1 MWAILM
7 LTLAQPAPPAI
18 RLTLEPGTVCA
29 TAATITSTTLA
40 DIEATDEDGKRKHHA
55 PEYLRYVWVPDWINA
70 RNGYAQASLVANS
83 TFSRTANIVRPDSL
97 AGGRLVRFDLSAFA
111 ASEAGL
117 AEIVDAY
124 ERLGSHETY
133 FGRTNWRHSVA
144 VAPRAL
150 AVGDPCQVRVG
161 DDWLPGKF
169 AGARGSGQVAVDRN
183 GVTYVLPAA
192 SVRSAIP
199 ADAALR
205 SAGQRYP
212 AAHLGDAGQRLF
224 DITRS
229 GVPIIRLDEFVAFG
243 FSTINGGEYNALTG
257 IEADLQGTVAKFA
270 GADAASKL
278 LRQSASLRRAEGV
291 HRKEGGG
298 RSIYEIAGELD
309 PELAKSKALITH
321 SGVTGRQRLAVMLTG
336 SAIAPTEGLQLVS
349 VTFDI
354 AEDNLDPEADPNRN
368 LGSYERYNGG
378 EAILARSN
386 GTLVYLVFDANDKI
400 INSVPDNVAHDF
412 RARQVRANAAT
423 TRVFSGLACANCHDW
438 NEKQLGWQPLTNDM
452 ASSLKSITRFLG
464 DKGSKDRLAEVARI
478 AANYKADEIQLT
490 EMLDG
495 ARRQYQRAV
504 QAACG
509 MGSREAVQGLADS
522 HWGYWYDAVTPEIA
536 ARDLGQVLTPDA
548 AHEYLLQIEPA
559 EAGDIADLVRED
571 IVFAQL
577 KEGKSITPVQW
588 RTIQQSIAERAW
600 GAN

>member
-7 LTLAQPAPPAI
+7 LTIAQPAPPAI

-29 TAATITSTTLA
+29 TTATITATTLA
-40 DIEATDEDGKRKHHA
+40 DAERQHA
-55 PEYLRYVWVPDWINA
+55 PEYLRYVWVPDWITP

-83 TFSRTANIVRPDSL
+83 TFSRTANIVRPDAV
-97 AGGRLVRFDLSAFA
+97 AGGRLVRFDLTAFA
-111 ASEAGL
+111 ASEAAL
-117 AEIVDAY
+117 REIVDVY
-124 ERLGSHETY
+124 ERLASHETY
-133 FGRTNWRHSVA
+133 FGYTVRRDREHI
-144 VAPRAL
+144 APRAL

-161 DDWLPGKF
+161 EDWLPGRF
-169 AGARGSGQVAVDRN
+169 AGPRANGQSAVDRG

-199 ADAALR
+199 AGAALR
-205 SAGQRYP
+205 QPHGQRFP
-212 AAHLGDAGQRLF
+212 AAHLGEPGLRLF
-224 DITRS
+224 EITRS
-229 GVPIIRLDEFVAFG
+229 GVPIIRLDEFVAFA
-243 FSTINGGEYNALTG
+243 FSTINGGEYSALTG
-257 IEADLQGTVAKFA
+257 IEADLQSTVAKFA
-270 GADAASKL
+270 GADAAEKL

-336 SAIAPTEGLQLVS
+336 SAIAPVEGLQLVS
-349 VTFDI
+349 VTFDV
-354 AEDNLDPEADPNRN
+354 AEDNLDPDADPNRN

-386 GTLVYLVFDANDKI
+386 GMLVYLVFDANDKI

-412 RARQVRANAAT
+412 RARQVRANVAT
-423 TRVFSGLACANCHDW
+423 TRVFSGLSCANCHDW
-438 NEKQLGWQPLTNDM
+438 TEKQLGWQPLTNDM
-452 ASSLKSITRFLG
+452 AASLKTITRFLG

-478 AANYKADEIQLT
+478 AANYKADELQLT

-504 QAACG
+504 QTACG
-509 MGSREAVQGLADS
+509 MGSREVVQGLADS
-522 HWGYWYDAVTPEIA
+522 YWGYWYDAVTPEVA
-536 ARDLGQVLTPDA
+536 ARELGQVLTPDA

-559 EAGDIADLVRED
+559 EDDETRIADLVRED
-571 IVFAQL
+571 IVFARL
-577 KEGKSITPVQW
+577 KENKSITPVQW
-588 RTIQQSIAERAW
+588 RTIYQSIAERAW
-600 GAN
+600 EKQ

>member
-29 TAATITSTTLA
+29 TARDITPTTLA
-40 DIEATDEDGKRKHHA
+40 DAERHHA
-55 PEYLRYVWVPDWINA
+55 PEYLRYVWIPDWVNP
-70 RNGYAQASLVANS
+70 RNGYAQASHIANS
-83 TFSRTANIVRPDSL
+83 TFSRTANIVRPTTIAD
-97 AGGRLVRFDLSAFA
+97 GRIVRFDLTAFA
-111 ASEAGL
+111 SSERSL

-124 ERLGSHETY
+124 ERLANHETY
-133 FGRTNWRHSVA
+133 FGRTDRRHSVA
-144 VAPRAL
+144 VAPSAL
-150 AVGDPCQVRVG
+150 ALGDACEVRVG
-161 DDWLPGKF
+161 DEWHPGKF
-169 AGARGSGQVAVDRN
+169 AGTREAGKIAVDRN

-192 SVRSAIP
+192 SVRSPPSAAGSQPSGHRSP
-199 ADAALR
+199 A
-205 SAGQRYP
+205 S
-212 AAHLGDAGQRLF
+212 HLGDAGRRLF
-224 DITRS
+224 DLTRS

-257 IEADLQGTVAKFA
+257 IEADLQSTVAKFA

-354 AEDNLDPEADPNRN
+354 AEDNLDPDADPRRN
-368 LGSYERYNGG
+368 LSTYEKYNGG

-386 GTLVYLVFDANDKI
+386 GMLVYLVFDANDRI
-400 INSVPDNVAHDF
+400 IASVPDNVAHDF

-423 TRVFSGLACANCHDW
+423 TRVFSGLSCANCHDW
-438 NEKQLGWQPLTNDM
+438 AEKQLGWQPLTNDM
-452 ASSLKSITRFLG
+452 AASLKSITRFLG
-464 DKGSKDRLAEVARI
+464 DKGSRDRLAEVQRI
-478 AANYKADEIQLT
+478 ASAYKADELQLT

-509 MGSREAVQGLADS
+509 MGSREVVQGEADS
-522 HWGYWYDAVTPEIA
+522 YWGYWYDAVTPEIA